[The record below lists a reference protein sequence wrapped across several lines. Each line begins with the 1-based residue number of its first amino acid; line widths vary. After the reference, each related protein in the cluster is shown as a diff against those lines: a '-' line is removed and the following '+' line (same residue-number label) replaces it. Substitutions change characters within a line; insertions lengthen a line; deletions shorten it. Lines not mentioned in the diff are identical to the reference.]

1 MCASPET
8 SEAQRFG
15 MRGRQSA
22 SEALLQALRWR
33 LAAAE
38 TRLLLLRS
46 GVASQ
51 GLPPASNGPPRDLPC
66 RRLHGNPLQGIRGQL
81 QLGWRVLRRS
91 AQKELKGQLQ
101 SWRRS
106 GWRRAALCGLLLAQ
120 TMSVSG
126 SGLVGS
132 HHQSY
137 RLTGTNYPNHSAPS
151 RERHNDA
158 GQGGALPFAR
168 LDQSRF
174 DPITNA
180 ADHVDPAAHPLKR
193 YDDRRAIP
201 S

>member
-1 MCASPET
+1 MRASPET
-8 SEAQRFG
+8 SEPQRFG

-22 SEALLQALRWR
+22 SEALSQALRWR

-66 RRLHGNPLQGIRGQL
+66 QRLLGNPLQGIRGQL

-106 GWRRAALCGLLLAQ
+106 GLRRAVLCVLLLAQ

-126 SGLVGS
+126 SGLVGL
-132 HHQSY
+132 HLQSY
-137 RLTGTNYPNHSAPS
+137 RQAGTHCPSHSTPS
-151 RERHNDA
+151 RKRHNDA

-174 DPITNA
+174 HPISDA

-193 YDDRRAIP
+193 YDVLRAIP